1 MIVRLKKQCK
11 IDIFPKGKLFPEVK
25 IPMGKNKS
33 KTRPGMFREIEI
45 QETTKEMHVSLR
57 GKYS

>member
-25 IPMGKNKS
+25 IPMGKKQELKPNRGDVVISRFKKQS
-33 KTRPGMFREIEI
+33 KTSIC
-45 QETTKEMHVSLR
+45 L
-57 GKYS
+57 